1 MPELRIAGP
10 EGSRVRLES
19 STNLS
24 TWVPRGS
31 LTLETG
37 EAVWAETDDAPEG
50 RFYRAVA
57 VEPPGNP

>member
-1 MPELRIAGP
+1 M
-10 EGSRVRLES
+10 V
-19 STNLS
+19 S
-24 TWVPRGS
+24 TWPRTTTWLPRGT